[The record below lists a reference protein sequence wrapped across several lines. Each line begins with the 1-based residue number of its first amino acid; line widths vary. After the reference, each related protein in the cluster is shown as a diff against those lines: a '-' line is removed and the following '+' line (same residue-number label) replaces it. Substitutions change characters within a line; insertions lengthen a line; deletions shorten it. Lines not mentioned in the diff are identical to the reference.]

1 MVCKTAFFII
11 ELDNIFAGVDDNVTA
26 AYEMYDENA
35 GFFGELT
42 ESGSCFMQKS
52 TGLGVLYL
60 PCGKKIYSYIDTARG
75 FDTSASAQAD
85 DSRACALTRD

>member
-11 ELDNIFAGVDDNVTA
+11 ELDNIFAGADDNATA

-42 ESGSCFMQKS
+42 ESGSCFMNEA
-52 TGLGVLYL
+52 GRLYL
-60 PCGKKIYSYIDTARG
+60 PCGKRYIHT
-75 FDTSASAQAD
+75 
-85 DSRACALTRD
+85 LTRRCGSTYRRSS

>member
-35 GFFGELT
+35 GFSVNLR
-42 ESGSCFMQKS
+42 S
-52 TGLGVLYL
+52 L
-60 PCGKKIYSYIDTARG
+60 A
-75 FDTSASAQAD
+75 A
-85 DSRACALTRD
+85 AL